1 VDDASLR
8 CHHQG
13 LLHRLATPSLPVKN
27 QAGVLWPGLM
37 RQPTDYAWRRAVG
50 SGTCTPWEVGPVGCD
65 RGSSGIEGGQEEHG
79 EGGRGTCKGRR
90 GRAKP
95 SCRDQVTKRGVEAGL
110 EASMAHVRQDAAS
123 GWSLGPDMTCLPCL
137 R

>member
-1 VDDASLR
+1 
-8 CHHQG
+8 
-13 LLHRLATPSLPVKN
+13 
-27 QAGVLWPGLM
+27 VLWPGLM
-37 RQPTDYAWRRAVG
+37 RQPTYDAWSRAVG
-50 SGTCTPWEVGPVGCD
+50 SDTCTPWEVGPVGCD

-79 EGGRGTCKGRR
+79 EGGGGTCKRSR
-90 GRAKP
+90 GRAKA
-95 SCRDQVTKRGVEAGL
+95 SYRDPETCKACVEAGL

>member
-1 VDDASLR
+1 MER
-8 CHHQG
+8 
-13 LLHRLATPSLPVKN
+13 
-27 QAGVLWPGLM
+27 
-37 RQPTDYAWRRAVG
+37 
-50 SGTCTPWEVGPVGCD
+50 
-65 RGSSGIEGGQEEHG
+65 EGG
-79 EGGRGTCKGRR
+79 GTCKGRR

-95 SCRDQVTKRGVEAGL
+95 SCRDQGKALSEWEAGV

>member
-1 VDDASLR
+1 
-8 CHHQG
+8 
-13 LLHRLATPSLPVKN
+13 
-27 QAGVLWPGLM
+27 
-37 RQPTDYAWRRAVG
+37 
-50 SGTCTPWEVGPVGCD
+50 VGCD

-79 EGGRGTCKGRR
+79 EGEGGTCKGRR

-95 SCRDQVTKRGVEAGL
+95 SCRDQGIEGGIIKAGL